1 MRTESKVTFALP
13 KTLLEMGAFGFLY
26 LNANQSLQP
35 ADGWAMTPERVISYA
50 GILVATSF
58 FAGQIW
64 KDFKGS
70 KSKLIS
76 DNDRLNRQQD
86 EINALNLEIARLRW
100 VESSHRRL
108 RDKFYLLLGS
118 LAPVLK
124 DMDVDFSRK
133 GTMGKIMSAIDD
145 EEQSGDH

>member
-1 MRTESKVTFALP
+1 MAL
-13 KTLLEMGAFGFLY
+13 TLPAAICDLGVFGYLY
-26 LNANQSLQP
+26 LNAIQLPNPEALI
-35 ADGWAMTPERVISYA
+35 TPERVISLGGVLLAA
-50 GILVATSF
+50 GF

-70 KSKLIS
+70 KTKLSS
-76 DNDRLNRQQD
+76 DNDRLNKQRE
-86 EINALNLEIARLRW
+86 EINALTLQVAKLRW

-124 DMDVDFSRK
+124 DMDVDFSRN
-133 GTMGKIMSAIDD
+133 GTMGKILASIDI
-145 EEQSGDH
+145 EEPTDDGTH